1 MLTPHPHSHPHYDS
15 PSSPA
20 LIYNESIEFRGY
32 QKNIADSA
40 YNNNTLVILP
50 TALGKTVIAILVSA
64 HALYNHRRKRV
75 LVIAPTRPLV
85 VQHMKSFFSVL
96 KISQEQLTEVTGKTP
111 PLPRTAI
118 WNNKDIRLIFA
129 TPEVVRNDLLDN
141 RLNLNDF
148 SLLIFDEAHRAVKD
162 YAYTT
167 IARKYVD
174 QSEYPMILAMTAS
187 PGSDTRRIQDIC
199 SNLFIEH
206 LEYRTEEDEDVKPYI
221 NPIDI
226 NWHWVNLTSEY
237 NYIRSILRSM
247 LDDKL
252 KWLIQ
257 REFLRS
263 KRDIRWIFKR
273 DLIDAGA
280 EIRYNLELS
289 PEELRTSLYFALMQQ
304 SSALTLLYCIELIES
319 QGPYSLKAFLDRTE
333 NESGTFGSPST
344 RFNIRSSSSSGIG
357 GSSSSSGSKA
367 HRSLL
372 NDPRIK
378 EIRTLLGTLRTE
390 HPKLKR
396 LIAILKE
403 KISGYQSVIQTDNN
417 AIGSNG
423 GNIDAKSHL
432 VQAIVFTQYRD
443 TAQHIVDILN
453 SNEIKASRFVGQAKK
468 DGDTGMKQDEQAQV
482 LESFRSGE
490 FSVLVATSI
499 AEEGLDI
506 PEVDLV
512 IFYEPIPSEIRYI
525 QRRGRTGRR
534 TSGSV
539 IILAAKDTIDERYL
553 NASKRRIEKM
563 NQTLRTTN
571 SVLKP
576 MKRITSSLISDPM
589 TAEEI
594 SFVEVSRTKLET
606 TMEKKKIVQTQT
618 QKPGISSSMAA
629 ATAAAAAAADSPGS
643 HLHHG
648 VPMLDSDRFYTT
660 QFVRDVN
667 NAARKIHALL
677 IKKGRSGEDVDV
689 IRETLGFDNTTLIEA
704 LNKLEKLKRIQ
715 WLDDATIILSN
726 NLENVPGEIHN
737 VYIEK
742 ILSGTTLVMVDGKWH
757 ARLNHYDY
765 DGPRHLIRKGAE
777 FRAVSELYHDGKTFC
792 VRIKQIV

>member
-1 MLTPHPHSHPHYDS
+1 MPTPQQHPDS
-15 PSSPA
+15 YSNIFP
-20 LIYNESIEFRGY
+20 LIYNESIEFRAY
-32 QKNIADSA
+32 QKNIANSA
-40 YNNNTLVILP
+40 YNKNTLVVLP

-96 KISQEQLTEVTGKTP
+96 KISQDQLTEVTGKTQ

-118 WNNKDIRLIFA
+118 WRNKDVRLVFA

-141 RLNLNDF
+141 RLNLKDF

-162 YAYTT
+162 YAYTA

-174 QSEYPMILAMTAS
+174 QSEHPVILAMTAS

-199 SNLFIEH
+199 NNLFIEH
-206 LEYRTEEDEDVKPYI
+206 LEYRTEEDIDVKPYI
-221 NPIDI
+221 NPINV
-226 NWHWVNLTSEY
+226 NWQWVSLTSEH
-237 NYIRSILRSM
+237 NYIRSILRNM

-252 KWLIQ
+252 RWLIQ
-257 REFLRS
+257 RGYVRS

-289 PEELRTSLYFALMQQ
+289 QEELRASLYFALMQQ

-319 QGPYSLKAFLDRTE
+319 QGSYSLKVFLDRTE
-333 NESGTFGSPST
+333 GENSANNTFVSRSHST
-344 RFNIRSSSSSGIG
+344 STNT
-357 GSSSSSGSKA
+357 GSSKA
-367 HRSLL
+367 NRSLL

-378 EIRTLLGTLRTE
+378 EIRTLLCKLRIE
-390 HPKLKR
+390 HPKLKC
-396 LIAILKE
+396 LIEILKE
-403 KISGYQSVIQTDNN
+403 KMLWHPLSSSSSVIPIDN
-417 AIGSNG
+417 ASSN
-423 GNIDAKSHL
+423 IAAKDNHFAR
-432 VQAIVFTQYRD
+432 AIVFTQYRD
-443 TAQHIVDILN
+443 TAQHIVDILS
-453 SNEIKASRFVGQAKK
+453 SNGIKASRFVGQAKK
-468 DGDTGMKQDEQAQV
+468 EGDAGMKQEEQAQT
-482 LESFRSGE
+482 LESFRRGE

-563 NQTLRTTN
+563 NQTIRTVNSILKPVERTT
-571 SVLKP
+571 SFIP
-576 MKRITSSLISDPM
+576 DPM
-589 TAEEI
+589 TSEEI
-594 SFVEVSRTKLET
+594 SSIEISRTKLET
-606 TMEKKKIVQTQT
+606 KMEEIVQTQAHKT
-618 QKPGISSSMAA
+618 DTTTTPPSMAA
-629 ATAAAAAAADSPGS
+629 ER
-643 HLHHG
+643 LV
-648 VPMLDSDRFYTT
+648 VPHRVPLLDIDQFYTT
-660 QFVRDVN
+660 QFIRGVN
-667 NAARKIHALL
+667 NAARRIYTLL
-677 IKKGRSGEDVDV
+677 IKKGKSGEDVDN
-689 IRETLGFDNTTLIEA
+689 IRESLGLDNTTTLIEA
-704 LNKLEKLKRIQ
+704 LNKLEKLKRIE
-715 WLDDATIILSN
+715 WLDDSTIILSQ
-726 NLENVPGEIHN
+726 NLEIVHGEIHDI
-737 VYIEK
+737 YIEK
-742 ILSGTTLVMVDGKWH
+742 ILSGTTLVMIDGKWY

-765 DGPRHLIRKGAE
+765 EGPRQLLKKGTE
-777 FRAVSELYHDGKTFC
+777 FKAVSELYHDGKTFC
-792 VRIKQIV
+792 VRIKRVV

>member
-1 MLTPHPHSHPHYDS
+1 MLTPPPPPSGPHSDTRPVKS
-15 PSSPA
+15 QSSSPPSSPPSLPPP
-20 LIYNESIEFRGY
+20 LIYNESIEFRAY
-32 QKNIADSA
+32 QNNIANSV
-40 YNNNTLVILP
+40 YNTNTLVILP

-64 HALYNHRRKRV
+64 YALYNHRSKRV

-85 VQHMKSFFSVL
+85 EQHMKSFFSVL
-96 KISQEQLTEVTGKTP
+96 KISQDQLIEVTGKTQ

-118 WNNKDIRLIFA
+118 WKNKDLRLIFA
-129 TPEVVRNDLLDN
+129 TPEVIRNDLLDN

-162 YAYTT
+162 YAYTV

-187 PGSDTRRIQDIC
+187 PGSDTRRIHDIC
-199 SNLFIEH
+199 NNLFIEH
-206 LEYRTEEDEDVKPYI
+206 LEYRTEEDEDVKPYV

-226 NWHWVNLTSEY
+226 NWQWVSLTSEY
-237 NYIRSILRSM
+237 TYIRSILRSM

-257 REFLRS
+257 RQFLRS

-319 QGPYSLKAFLDRTE
+319 QGPYSLKVFLDRTE
-333 NESGTFGSPST
+333 NENNIPDTRST
-344 RFNIRSSSSSGIG
+344 NINTG
-357 GSSSSSGSKA
+357 GSKA

-378 EIRTLLGTLRTE
+378 EIRTLLSTLRTE
-390 HPKLKR
+390 HPKLKL
-396 LIAILKE
+396 LIEILKE
-403 KISGYQSVIQTDNN
+403 KMSGHTLSSSSSIMQTNIN
-417 AIGSNG
+417 ARANKLA
-423 GNIDAKSHL
+423 AKADHF
-432 VQAIVFTQYRD
+432 VKAIVFTQYRD
-443 TAQHIVDILN
+443 TAKHIVDILN
-453 SNEIKASRFVGQAKK
+453 SNGIKASRFVGQAKK
-468 DGDTGMKQDEQAQV
+468 EGDAGMKQEEQAQV
-482 LESFRSGE
+482 LESFRRGE

-563 NQTLRTTN
+563 NQTLRTIN
-571 SVLKP
+571 SILKP
-576 MKRITSSLISDPM
+576 MERTASFIPDTM
-589 TAEEI
+589 TDEEI
-594 SFVEVSRTKLET
+594 SSIEASRAKLET
-606 TMEKKKIVQTQT
+606 RMEKGEKIVQTQT
-618 QKPGISSSMAA
+618 QTQEQKSGSPSSVD
-629 ATAAAAAAADSPGS
+629 ADERLAS
-643 HLHHG
+643 HR
-648 VPMLDSDRFYTT
+648 VPMLDSDRFYTM

-667 NAARKIHALL
+667 NAARKIHELL
-677 IKKGRSGEDVDV
+677 TKKGKSGEDVD
-689 IRETLGFDNTTLIEA
+689 IIKETLGFDNTTLIEA

-715 WLDDATIILSN
+715 WLDDATIILSK
-726 NLENVPGEIHN
+726 NLENVPGEIHDI
-737 VYIEK
+737 YIEK
-742 ILSGTTLVMVDGKWH
+742 ILSGTTLVMIDGKWH

-765 DGPRHLIRKGAE
+765 DGPRHLIKKGTE
-777 FRAVSELYHDGKTFC
+777 FRAVSELYHDGNKFC

>member
-1 MLTPHPHSHPHYDS
+1 MLTPHQYPDS
-15 PSSPA
+15 YPNISP
-20 LIYNESIEFRGY
+20 LIHNESIEFRAY

-40 YNNNTLVILP
+40 YNRNTLVILP
-50 TALGKTVIAILVSA
+50 TALGKTVISILVSA
-64 HALYNHRRKRV
+64 HALYNNRCKRV

-96 KISQEQLTEVTGKTP
+96 KISQDQLTEITGKTQ

-129 TPEVVRNDLLDN
+129 TPEVVRNDLQDN

-162 YAYTT
+162 YAYTA
-167 IARKYVD
+167 IARKYVN
-174 QSEYPMILAMTAS
+174 QSEYPVILAMTAS

-199 SNLFIEH
+199 NNLFIEH
-206 LEYRTEEDEDVKPYI
+206 LEYRTEEDADVKPYV
-221 NPIDI
+221 NPINV
-226 NWHWVNLTSEY
+226 NWQWVNLTSEH

-247 LDDKL
+247 LDEKL

-257 REFLRS
+257 RGFLRS

-289 PEELRTSLYFALMQQ
+289 QEELRASLYFALMRQ
-304 SSALTLLYCIELIES
+304 SSALTLLYCVELIES
-319 QGPYSLKAFLDRTE
+319 QGPYSLKIFLDRTE
-333 NESGTFGSPST
+333 SENSTFGSDGAST
-344 RFNIRSSSSSGIG
+344 NTGRG
-357 GSSSSSGSKA
+357 GKA

-378 EIRTLLGTLRTE
+378 EIRTLLSTLRTE
-390 HPKLKR
+390 HPKLKC
-396 LIAILKE
+396 LIEILKE
-403 KISGYQSVIQTDNN
+403 KMLGHPSSVIQTDSN
-417 AIGSNG
+417 ASSSN
-423 GNIDAKSHL
+423 IVAKGDYIIK
-432 VQAIVFTQYRD
+432 AIVFTQYRD

-453 SNEIKASRFVGQAKK
+453 SSGIKASRFVGQAKK
-468 DGDTGMKQDEQAQV
+468 EGDVGMKQEEQAQV
-482 LESFRSGE
+482 LESFRRGE

-563 NQTLRTTN
+563 NQTLRTVN
-571 SVLKP
+571 SILKP
-576 MKRITSSLISDPM
+576 MERTASFIPDPM

-594 SFVEVSRTKLET
+594 SSIEVSRTKSET
-606 TMEKKKIVQTQT
+606 RMEEIVQTQRT
-618 QKPGISSSMAA
+618 DTTPST
-629 ATAAAAAAADSPGS
+629 TAERLVSYR
-643 HLHHG
+643 
-648 VPMLDSDRFYTT
+648 VPLLDSDQFYTI

-667 NAARKIHALL
+667 NAARKIYALL
-677 IKKGRSGEDVDV
+677 TKKGRSGEDVDV
-689 IRETLGFDNTTLIEA
+689 IRESLGIDNTTLIEA

-715 WLDDATIILSN
+715 WLDDATIVLSE
-726 NLENVPGEIHN
+726 NLEIVPGEIHDI
-737 VYIEK
+737 YIEK
-742 ILSGTTLVMVDGKWH
+742 ILSGTTLVIIDGKWH

-765 DGPRHLIRKGAE
+765 EGPRHLLKKGTE
-777 FRAVSELYHDGKTFC
+777 FRAVSELYRDGKTFC
-792 VRIKQIV
+792 VRIKHIV

>member
-1 MLTPHPHSHPHYDS
+1 MVCPHQHQHQHTNSYHDIS
-15 PSSPA
+15 P
-20 LIYNESIEFRGY
+20 LIYEESLEFRAY

-40 YNNNTLVILP
+40 YNKNTLVIIP

-96 KISQEQLTEVTGKTP
+96 KISQDQLTEVTGKTQ

-118 WNNKDIRLIFA
+118 WNNKDVRLIFA

-162 YAYTT
+162 YAYTA

-174 QSEYPMILAMTAS
+174 QSEHPVILAMTAS
-187 PGSDTRRIQDIC
+187 PGSDTRRIQDVC
-199 SNLFIEH
+199 NNLFIEH
-206 LEYRTEEDEDVKPYI
+206 LEYRTEEDADVKPYV
-221 NPIDI
+221 NPIDV
-226 NWHWVNLTSEY
+226 NWQWVNLTSEH
-237 NYIRSILRSM
+237 NYIRSILRNM

-252 KWLIQ
+252 RWLIQ
-257 REFLRS
+257 RGYLRS

-289 PEELRTSLYFALMQQ
+289 QEELRASLYFALMQQ
-304 SSALTLLYCIELIES
+304 SSALTLMYCVELIES
-319 QGPYSLKAFLDRTE
+319 QGPHTLKKFLDRTE
-333 NESGTFGSPST
+333 SENSKNSENGTFSSPST
-344 RFNIRSSSSSGIG
+344 NTG
-357 GSSSSSGSKA
+357 GRKA

-372 NDPRIK
+372 NNPKIK
-378 EIRTLLGTLRTE
+378 EVRTLLNTLRIE
-390 HPKLKR
+390 HPKLAC
-396 LIAILKE
+396 LIEIMKE
-403 KISGYQSVIQTDNN
+403 KMSSHLSSVIQPDGNARTDNN
-417 AIGSNG
+417 KA
-423 GNIDAKSHL
+423 AKSNYSL
-432 VQAIVFTQYRD
+432 KAIVFTQYRD
-443 TAQHIVDILN
+443 TAQHIVDTLN
-453 SNEIKASRFVGQAKK
+453 SNGIKASRFVGQAKK
-468 DGDTGMKQDEQAQV
+468 EGDVGMKQEEQAQV
-482 LESFRSGE
+482 LESFRRGE

-563 NQTLRTTN
+563 NQTLRTVN
-571 SVLKP
+571 SILKP
-576 MKRITSSLISDPM
+576 IERTTTSFISDPM
-589 TAEEI
+589 TAEDI
-594 SFVEVSRTKLET
+594 SFIEANRTILET
-606 TMEKKKIVQTQT
+606 RIEKKITKRYNTT
-618 QKPGISSSMAA
+618 
-629 ATAAAAAAADSPGS
+629 TC
-643 HLHHG
+643 LHIASEKLGPHH
-648 VPMLDSDRFYTT
+648 VPLLDIDQFYTT

-667 NAARKIHALL
+667 NAARKIHAFLT
-677 IKKGRSGEDVDV
+677 KKGRSGEDVDI
-689 IRETLGFDNTTLIEA
+689 IRESLGLDNTTLIEA

-715 WLDDATIILSN
+715 WLDDTMIVLSD
-726 NLENVPGEIHN
+726 NLKIVHGEIHDI
-737 VYIEK
+737 YIEK
-742 ILSGTTLVMVDGKWH
+742 ILSGITLVMIDGKWR
-757 ARLNHYDY
+757 ARLSHYDY
-765 DGPRHLIRKGAE
+765 EGPRHLLKKGTE
-777 FRAVSELYHDGKTFC
+777 FKAVSELYHDGKTFC
-792 VRIKQIV
+792 VRIKQVV